1 MSAQYWEPWTPE
13 VGQRV
18 RVRLSGECQFAEQNG
33 GAHTVY
39 IEPFSEDGV
48 IGRAVPAVWPTAL
61 EAGHAYFVAFEDG
74 QGAASSGRGGWYA
87 AMELEPIGE
96 PS

>member
-1 MSAQYWEPWTPE
+1 MSAQCWEPWTPE

-33 GAHTVY
+33 GAHTVF
-39 IEPFSEDGV
+39 IASNRTIICAWPSDIVEPFSEDGV
-48 IGRAVPAVWPTAL
+48 IGRAAPAVWP
-61 EAGHAYFVAFEDG
+61 
-74 QGAASSGRGGWYA
+74 
-87 AMELEPIGE
+87 MELEPIGE